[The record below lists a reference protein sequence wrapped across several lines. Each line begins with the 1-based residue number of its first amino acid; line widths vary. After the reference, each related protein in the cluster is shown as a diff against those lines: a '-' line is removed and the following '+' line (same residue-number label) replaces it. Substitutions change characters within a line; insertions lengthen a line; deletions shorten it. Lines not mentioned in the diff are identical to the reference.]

1 MEQEQDLLMKALV
14 QAKRMGNL
22 LNEVQDLTQQIAES
36 VDRNDQ
42 VSMEMLVAMR
52 REPINKLEE
61 TEQALRDLAETYPD
75 AELALELIA
84 LINGE
89 PATKPAGR
97 ALEEQIASNRRR
109 LTQILQLDRVLNKR
123 MAREKSVYQ

>member
-1 MEQEQDLLMKALV
+1 MEQDLLMKALV